1 MENLLYDG
9 GSFMVFQAG
18 DPENVTIR
26 FTDAITAFSG
36 IKKAVI
42 KGKGKLNAAIASM
55 VAGYLE
61 DKGIYSHFIER
72 SGEDGILCRKVEMIP
87 LEVIVRNAIAGTM
100 ARKLGVQEGFR
111 PENTIFDLCYKN
123 EDLGTPLIN
132 DHYAVALG
140 LVSYDELKVMYDYA
154 GRTNDFLTSLM
165 KGAGIELVDFK
176 LEFGRDSE
184 GRIIL
189 ADELTPDNARF
200 RDMVSRE
207 RLDRDRF
214 RYDMGRV
221 GEAYKIIYERLCTV
235 LERNDA
241 DEQR

>member
-1 MENLLYDG
+1 
-9 GSFMVFQAG
+9 
-18 DPENVTIR
+18 
-26 FTDAITAFSG
+26 
-36 IKKAVI
+36 
-42 KGKGKLNAAIASM
+42 
-55 VAGYLE
+55 
-61 DKGIYSHFIER
+61 
-72 SGEDGILCRKVEMIP
+72 
-87 LEVIVRNAIAGTM
+87 
-100 ARKLGVQEGFR
+100 
-111 PENTIFDLCYKN
+111 
-123 EDLGTPLIN
+123 
-132 DHYAVALG
+132 
-140 LVSYDELKVMYDYA
+140 MYDYA

-176 LEFGRDSE
+176 LEFGRDGE

-200 RDMVSRE
+200 RDMASRE

>member
-72 SGEDGILCRKVEMIP
+72 SGEDGILCRKVDDT
-87 LEVIVRNAIAGTM
+87 AG
-100 ARKLGVQEGFR
+100 
-111 PENTIFDLCYKN
+111 
-123 EDLGTPLIN
+123 
-132 DHYAVALG
+132 
-140 LVSYDELKVMYDYA
+140 SYCPQCDCRYHGQKT
-154 GRTNDFLTSLM
+154 RCS
-165 KGAGIELVDFK
+165 
-176 LEFGRDSE
+176 
-184 GRIIL
+184 GRIQ
-189 ADELTPDNARF
+189 A
-200 RDMVSRE
+200 
-207 RLDRDRF
+207 
-214 RYDMGRV
+214 
-221 GEAYKIIYERLCTV
+221 
-235 LERNDA
+235 
-241 DEQR
+241 